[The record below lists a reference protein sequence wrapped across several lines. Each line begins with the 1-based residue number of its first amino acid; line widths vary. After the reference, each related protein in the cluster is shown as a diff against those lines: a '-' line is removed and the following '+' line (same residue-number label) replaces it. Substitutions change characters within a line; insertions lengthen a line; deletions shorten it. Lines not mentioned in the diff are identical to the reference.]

1 MDSLI
6 ENDSARHIRL
16 LSTHVANKIAAGEV
30 VERPASVV
38 KELMENSLDAGAT
51 RITLN
56 VTAGGRKLIE
66 VEDDGC
72 GMDRDDALLCIERQ
86 ATSKIR
92 DVDDIERIATYGFRG
107 EAIPSI
113 AAVSRFTLRTCR
125 RGDPAGTEVQ
135 VIGGTL
141 QDVRDIGAPP
151 GTSIAVRDLFFNVP
165 ARRKFLRTYQTEQAN
180 LRTSFMLAALARP
193 DVGMILRAD
202 GREIHNLPAGSTRE
216 ERVRDL
222 FGDELLAALRPVADI
237 RFGVRVEGYVSLPTT
252 TRAGTGEQYFF
263 VNGRAV
269 SAAILSHALR
279 EAYPPLE
286 GDRRPVVLLFIEMDP
301 GAVDVNVH
309 PTKREVRFRRPA
321 EVRDAVISA
330 VCAALGTIP
339 RHNAAAFEV
348 PPQSRPANG
357 DANAAAMAS
366 GADATPGQSFPPRT
380 PFPAPAAPS
389 GPLPANLPFPSCD
402 DAASRVATQADQHIG
417 VTLAPQA
424 ARPAGPDAP
433 GAAGVEAPAPVETIA
448 VPADARVT
456 ATSANSPWKWFRIL
470 GQIEG
475 PYVLL
480 ETDGGFVTLDPRAAH
495 ERVLFER
502 FMRAGK
508 SEKAMS
514 QRLLLPITVKLS
526 PEDARRI
533 RDSLAE
539 LRSMGFEL
547 DEFGRDGFIVEGL
560 PPDVPQDSCREMLA
574 DIAHDLEQSGARRGR
589 EHRRGESV
597 ARAASRAALRGRA
610 QLAPAELEQLIA
622 DLSRTKMPYT
632 CPRGRPTMLFTSL
645 RELNRKFGRD

>member
-1 MDSLI
+1 MDAFN
-6 ENDSARHIRL
+6 ETEVAGHIRL

-86 ATSKIR
+86 ATSKIH

-113 AAVSRFTLRTCR
+113 AAVSRFTIRTCR
-125 RGDPAGTEVQ
+125 RGDSVGTEVQ
-135 VIGGTL
+135 VVGGTL
-141 QDVRDIGAPP
+141 QDVRDIGAPA
-151 GTSIAVRDLFFNVP
+151 GTAIAVRDLFFNVP

-180 LRTSFMLAALARP
+180 LRTSFLLAALARP

-237 RFGVRVEGYVSLPTT
+237 RYGVRVEGYVSLPTT

-269 SAAILSHALR
+269 SAAIFSHALR
-279 EAYPPLE
+279 EAYPPLD
-286 GDRRPVVLLFIEMDP
+286 GDRRPVVLLFIEIDP
-301 GAVDVNVH
+301 TAVDVNVH

-321 EVRDAVISA
+321 EVRDAVIAA
-330 VCAALGTIP
+330 VCAALGTMP

-348 PPQSRPANG
+348 PPLAQQSQ
-357 DANAAAMAS
+357 D
-366 GADATPGQSFPPRT
+366 GAVST
-380 PFPAPAAPS
+380 PFDSTVDSTQSPAPPPLIVPPAAPAT
-389 GPLPANLPFPSCD
+389 PLPVNLPFPSHSD
-402 DAASRVATQADQHIG
+402 TASPIATQAETNIG
-417 VTLAPQA
+417 EACVQQGTHAGQA
-424 ARPAGPDAP
+424 VASALGSASQT
-433 GAAGVEAPAPVETIA
+433 PVETIA

-539 LRSMGFEL
+539 LHSMGFEL
-547 DEFGRDGFIVEGL
+547 DEFGRDSFIVEGL
-560 PPDVPQDSCREMLA
+560 PPDVPQNSCREMLA
-574 DIAHDLEQSGARRGR
+574 DIAHDLEQSGVKRGR
-589 EHRRGESV
+589 EHRRGEAV
-597 ARAASRAALRGRA
+597 AKAASRAALRGRV